1 MLFDGG
7 DAVTQN
13 ASIALGLELRDE
25 LVAESGY
32 PELTVFVNYAHGDEK
47 LDRIYGA
54 DKLPRLAA
62 LKKKWDPK
70 RVFSY
75 NNGLPTRYP

>member
-25 LVAESGY
+25 LVVDSGY
-32 PELTVFVNYAHGDEK
+32 AQLTVFINYAHGDEN
-47 LDRIYGA
+47 LEQIYGS

-62 LKKKWDPK
+62 LKKTWDPNSI
-70 RVFSY
+70 FSY
-75 NNGLPTRYP
+75 NNGIPTDYL